1 MIMWLWITVLLMA
14 LLCALF
20 MYVPDWD
27 KRIFRPFLK
36 EGASGDPVA
45 PSKSKS
51 DRYKILRKSK
61 GR

>member
-1 MIMWLWITVLLMA
+1 MIMWLWIMVLLVA

-27 KRIFRPFLK
+27 KRIFRPLLK
-36 EGASGDPVA
+36 EGAVGSSEV
-45 PSKSKS
+45 PSKSRL
-51 DRYKILRKSK
+51 DRYKILKKNK